1 MPFCQNLNSLG
12 RDLGNIK
19 GFFRTTK
26 HSFSQ
31 RKSCGERATERR
43 LNDCGAPY
51 CLAQLRSSFGLQDNR
66 TMTLIAT
73 VAATGLEVESFTT
86 PSDVWA
92 QWRKL
97 PIGTF
102 VIGRHRIPAV
112 LKRSARGLQ
121 FFATAP
127 GRVPEQDR
135 SLPSQWGI
143 CCVAGAGCALQSAGE
158 QQDSIHDD
166 AGLVHR

>member
-43 LNDCGAPY
+43 LNDCGALY

-66 TMTLIAT
+66 TMTLLP
-73 VAATGLEVESFTT
+73 TGAPTDLEVKSFAT
-86 PSDVWA
+86 PPEVGA
-92 QWRKL
+92 QRRKL
-97 PIGTF
+97 PIGSF

-112 LKRSARGLQ
+112 
-121 FFATAP
+121 
-127 GRVPEQDR
+127 
-135 SLPSQWGI
+135 
-143 CCVAGAGCALQSAGE
+143 
-158 QQDSIHDD
+158 
-166 AGLVHR
+166 